1 MGLEDIV
8 RIYVSSHCRIWS
20 DNIPDLYFKMITMA
34 TLLRNDFKGQE
45 QKEAN
50 QSGCYYSDLQ
60 RGDCGLDRGDSEGDT
75 EWLDSKHLLQ
85 LNLTQFPAGLEM
97 RCKKEENQG

>member
-34 TLLRNDFKGQE
+34 TLLRNDFRGQE
-45 QKEAN
+45 
-50 QSGCYYSDLQ
+50 
-60 RGDCGLDRGDSEGDT
+60 
-75 EWLDSKHLLQ
+75 
-85 LNLTQFPAGLEM
+85 
-97 RCKKEENQG
+97 